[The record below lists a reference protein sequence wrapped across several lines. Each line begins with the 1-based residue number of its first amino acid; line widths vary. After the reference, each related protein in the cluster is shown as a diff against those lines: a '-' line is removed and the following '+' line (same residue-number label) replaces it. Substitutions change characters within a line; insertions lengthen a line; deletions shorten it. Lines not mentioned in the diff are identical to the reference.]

1 MTQPDIPA
9 GKDAIDEQVKVIV
22 LEQVAHFQQIYSDP
36 VEAMN
41 TLLGSIY
48 RGPLDELLW
57 ADVAGLVEDIYRED
71 QGLPAKRV
79 HKYSKPRYKKGY
91 PI

>member
-1 MTQPDIPA
+1 MTLPD
-9 GKDAIDEQVKVIV
+9 GKDEIDEEIKAVV
-22 LEQVAHFQQIYSDP
+22 LEQMAHFQAIYGDP

-71 QGLPAKRV
+71 QGLPAKKV
-79 HKYSKPRYKKGY
+79 HKYSKPRYKNGY